1 MPKKNSN
8 MNAKC
13 IGIEGSVFRYEHD
26 FSGVMTELRY
36 DMMTNEWTLLI
47 TDEIAQSFGYS
58 DIDQLFESDFFLDA
72 LIEQKKNRTNTPQ
85 LKIKGVKY
93 ITN

>member
-1 MPKKNSN
+1 MPIKTIN
-8 MNAKC
+8 MNARCK
-13 IGIEGSVFRYEHD
+13 GIDGSVVRYEHD

-36 DMMTNEWTLLI
+36 DMMTNEWTLII
-47 TDEIAQSFGYS
+47 TDEIAQSFGYQ

-72 LIEQKKNRTNTPQ
+72 LIKQKMNRTDTPH